1 MPDWKKIYKPIWV
14 PVKKEGYKTVQVA
27 DWKKTYKPVWQE
39 IDVPSYKEIQVG
51 LTVVIS

>member
-1 MPDWKKIYKPIWV
+1 M

-51 LTVVIS
+51 FTVVN